1 MSLRKGYETMRDE
14 KTREKSPMQLL
25 EEGLPQFEQFIESRE
40 SYIKALE
47 QTIQVLKQGNAG
59 VDANNPA
66 TASSVDELVAMQ
78 RLSNTISTAL
88 EPEQIVGALIELTR
102 QVIPVIESNIF
113 LFEGKTNKALP
124 LSSKSSARLQ
134 NEAQQQIESGIADWV
149 ISEKKTVVIPDLEHM
164 VAGTSSRNFVIV
176 PLLVRGQ
183 GIGTYLIHTEKP
195 QPEFS
200 NQDLQLLSVLANQ
213 AAAGVENWRTYKQ
226 LLRANEDLKA
236 SQAQIVQAAKM
247 AAIGELAAGVAHE
260 IKNPLQ
266 VLLLHLELV
275 EKGRPVPNWTEMFS
289 KQVRRLGDITRRL
302 MDFARNATEDVKMEP
317 VQLKKVI
324 EETTAMVH
332 HEFVG
337 SNITFAMNLPEDLP
351 PVAGNGN
358 YLQQVFLNLLLNAR
372 DAMPKGGAISISTA
386 LTGFHIIT
394 RFSDTGMGIDKN
406 IIEKIF
412 RPFFTTKGD
421 KGTGLGLA
429 VCHKII
435 GQHKGEIR
443 VESEVGKGT
452 TFTVFLPVWR
462 EKIEDGKLKIED

>member
-1 MSLRKGYETMRDE
+1 MNSESPRETRPQE
-14 KTREKSPMQLL
+14 LL
-25 EEGLPQFEQFIESRE
+25 QGGLPQFEQFIESRE

-47 QTIQVLKQGNAG
+47 QTIQALKQENASISSNSL
-59 VDANNPA
+59 AIR
-66 TASSVDELVAMQ
+66 SSVDELVAMQ

-88 EPEQIVGALIELTR
+88 EPEFIVSTLIELTR

-113 LFEGKTNKALP
+113 LFEGTTNRVLP
-124 LSSKSSARLQ
+124 LSSKGSPRLQ
-134 NEAQQQIESGIADWV
+134 EEAQQQIEAGIVDWV
-149 ISEKKTVVIPDLEHM
+149 ITEKKTVVIPDLEYTT
-164 VAGTSSRNFVIV
+164 AGTSSRNFVIV

-183 GIGTYLIHTEKP
+183 GIGIYMIHTVKS

-226 LLRANEDLKA
+226 LARANEEVKA

-275 EKGRPVPNWTEMFS
+275 EKGRPVANWTEMFS
-289 KQVRRLGDITRRL
+289 KQVKRLADITRRL
-302 MDFARNATEDVKMEP
+302 MDFARNASEEVRIEP

-332 HEFVG
+332 HDFVG
-337 SNITFAMNLPEDLP
+337 SGITFAVTLPDDLP
-351 PVAGNGN
+351 PVAGNAN

-372 DAMPKGGAISISTA
+372 DAMPQGGTITINTA
-386 LTGFHIIT
+386 LTGYHIII
-394 RFSDTGMGIDKN
+394 RFSDTGVGIEKGVLD
-406 IIEKIF
+406 KIF
-412 RPFFTTKGD
+412 RPFFTTKGE

-435 GQHKGEIR
+435 AQHKGEIR
-443 VESEVGKGT
+443 VESEPGKGT
-452 TFTVFLPVWR
+452 TFTIFLPVWR
-462 EKIEDGKLKIED
+462 ETKN

>member
-1 MSLRKGYETMRDE
+1 MKIATMNG
-14 KTREKSPMQLL
+14 KTPREKSPQQLL
-25 EEGLPQFEQFIESRE
+25 EEGLPQFEQFIERRE

-47 QTIQVLKQGNAG
+47 QTIQVLKQENASI
-59 VDANNPA
+59 N
-66 TASSVDELVAMQ
+66 SSNLAITSSTDELVAMQ
-78 RLSNTISTAL
+78 RLSNTISTSV
-88 EPEQIVGALIELTR
+88 EPEQIVSALIELTR

-124 LSSKSSARLQ
+124 LSAKGSSRLQ
-134 NEAQQQIESGIADWV
+134 QEAQQQIEAGIADWV
-149 ISEKKTVVIPDLEHM
+149 IGEKKTVVIPDLEHM
-164 VAGTSSRNFVIV
+164 VSATSSRNFVIV

-183 GIGTYLIHTEKP
+183 GIGMYLIHTEKP

-226 LLRANEDLKA
+226 LLKANEELKA
-236 SQAQIVQAAKM
+236 SQAQMVQAAKM

-275 EKGRPVPNWTEMFS
+275 ERGRPVANWTEMFS
-289 KQVRRLGDITRRL
+289 KQVKRLGDITRRL
-302 MDFARNATEDVKMEP
+302 MDFARNASEEVKMEAVP
-317 VQLKKVI
+317 LKKVI

-337 SNITFAMNLPEDLP
+337 SGITFTMSLPDDLP
-351 PVAGNGN
+351 PVAGNAN

-372 DAMPKGGAISISTA
+372 DAMPKGGNIGISTA
-386 LTGFHIIT
+386 LTGYHIII
-394 RFSDTGMGIDKN
+394 RFSDTGMGIEKS
-406 IIEKIF
+406 ILEKIF

-452 TFTVFLPVWR
+452 TFTIYLPVWR
-462 EKIEDGKLKIED
+462 SQAQ

>member
-1 MSLRKGYETMRDE
+1 
-14 KTREKSPMQLL
+14 
-25 EEGLPQFEQFIESRE
+25 
-40 SYIKALE
+40 
-47 QTIQVLKQGNAG
+47 VLKQEKASVNT
-59 VDANNPA
+59 NHL
-66 TASSVDELVAMQ
+66 TITSSVDELVAMQ

-88 EPEQIVGALIELTR
+88 EPEQIVSALIDLTR
-102 QVIPVIESNIF
+102 QVIPIIESNIF
-113 LFEGKTNKALP
+113 LFEGKTNKALA
-124 LSSKSSARLQ
+124 LSSRGSARLQ
-134 NEAQQQIESGIADWV
+134 LEAQRQIEAGIADWV
-149 ISEKKTVVIPDLEHM
+149 IGEKKTVVIPDLEQM
-164 VAGTSSRNFVIV
+164 VSAISSRNFVIV

-183 GIGTYLIHTEKP
+183 GIGIYLIHTEKP

-226 LLRANEDLKA
+226 LLRANEELKA
-236 SQAQIVQAAKM
+236 SQAQMVQAAKM

-302 MDFARNATEDVKMEP
+302 MDFARNASEEVKMEP
-317 VQLKKVI
+317 VPLKKVI

-337 SNITFAMNLPEDLP
+337 SGITFALNLPDDLP
-351 PVAGNGN
+351 PVAGNAN

-372 DAMPKGGAISISTA
+372 DAMPKGGGISISTA
-386 LTGFHIIT
+386 LTGYHIIIS
-394 RFSDTGMGIDKN
+394 FSDTGTGIEKDVL
-406 IIEKIF
+406 EKIF

-452 TFTVFLPVWR
+452 TFTIYLPVWR
-462 EKIEDGKLKIED
+462 S

>member
-1 MSLRKGYETMRDE
+1 MNGESSPQ
-14 KTREKSPMQLL
+14 KSPLQLL

-47 QTIQVLKQGNAG
+47 QTISLLKQENASMSSTNL
-59 VDANNPA
+59 AMR
-66 TASSVDELVAMQ
+66 SSVDELVAMQ
-78 RLSNTISTAL
+78 RLSNTISTAM
-88 EPEQIVGALIELTR
+88 EPEHIVSALIELTR
-102 QVIPVIESNIF
+102 QVIPVLESNIY
-113 LFEGKTNKALP
+113 LFDGKSNRVLP
-124 LSSKSSARLQ
+124 LSSKGSARLQ
-134 NEAQQQIESGIADWV
+134 EEAQRQIEAGIVDWV
-149 ISEKKTVVIPDLEHM
+149 ISEKKTVVIPDLDHTISG
-164 VAGTSSRNFVIV
+164 ASSRNFVIV

-183 GIGTYLIHTEKP
+183 GIGMYLIHTEKS
-195 QPEFS
+195 QPDFS

-226 LLRANEDLKA
+226 LARANEELKA
-236 SQAQIVQAAKM
+236 SHAQIVQAAKM

-275 EKGRPVPNWTEMFS
+275 ERGRPVANWTEMFA

-302 MDFARNATEDVKMEP
+302 MDFARNASDEVKIEP

-324 EETTAMVH
+324 EETAAMVQ
-332 HEFVG
+332 HEFSG
-337 SNITFAMNLPEDLP
+337 SGITFALTLPEDLP
-351 PVAGNGN
+351 PVAGNAN

-372 DAMPKGGAISISTA
+372 DAMPKGGNISIGAA
-386 LTGFHIIT
+386 LTGFHIII
-394 RFSDTGMGIDKN
+394 RFSDTGSGIEKAILD
-406 IIEKIF
+406 KIF
-412 RPFFTTKGD
+412 RPFFTTKGE

-435 GQHKGEIR
+435 SQHKGEIR

-452 TFTVFLPVWR
+452 TFTIFLPVWR
-462 EKIEDGKLKIED
+462 AQAK

>member
-1 MSLRKGYETMRDE
+1 MDGESA
-14 KTREKSPMQLL
+14 REERPEGLL
-25 EEGLPQFEQFIESRE
+25 QEGLPQFEQFIESRE

-47 QTIQVLKQGNAG
+47 QTIQVLKQENASISSSTL
-59 VDANNPA
+59 AIR
-66 TASSVDELVAMQ
+66 SSVDELVAMQ

-88 EPEQIVGALIELTR
+88 EPEFIVSTLIELTR

-113 LFEGKTNKALP
+113 LFEGATNRVLP
-124 LSSKSSARLQ
+124 LSAKGSPRLQ
-134 NEAQQQIESGIADWV
+134 QEAQHQIEEGIVDWV
-149 ISEKKTVVIPDLEHM
+149 ISEKKTVVIPDLEYTT
-164 VAGTSSRNFVIV
+164 GGSSSRNFVIV

-183 GIGTYLIHTEKP
+183 GIGIYLIHTVKS
-195 QPEFS
+195 QPDFS

-226 LLRANEDLKA
+226 LARANDELKA

-289 KQVRRLGDITRRL
+289 KQVKRLADITRRL
-302 MDFARNATEDVKMEP
+302 MDFARNASEEVKIEP
-317 VQLKKVI
+317 VQVKKVI
-324 EETTAMVH
+324 EETMAMVH
-332 HEFVG
+332 HDFVG
-337 SNITFAMNLPEDLP
+337 SGITFEVTLSDDLP
-351 PVAGNGN
+351 PVAGNAN

-372 DAMPKGGAISISTA
+372 DAMPKGGTITINTA
-386 LTGFHIIT
+386 LTGFHIII
-394 RFSDTGMGIDKN
+394 RFSDTGVGIEKG
-406 IIEKIF
+406 ILEKIF
-412 RPFFTTKGD
+412 RPFFTTKGE

-435 GQHKGEIR
+435 TQLKGEIR

-452 TFTVFLPVWR
+452 TFTIFLPVWR
-462 EKIEDGKLKIED
+462 GE

>member
-1 MSLRKGYETMRDE
+1 MKGETP
-14 KTREKSPMQLL
+14 REKSPKHLL

-47 QTIQVLKQGNAG
+47 QTIHALKQENASMSSSNL
-59 VDANNPA
+59 AIR
-66 TASSVDELVAMQ
+66 SSVDELVAMQ
-78 RLSNTISTAL
+78 RLSNTISMAL
-88 EPEQIVGALIELTR
+88 EPEFIVSTLIELTR

-124 LSSKSSARLQ
+124 LSSKGSSRLQ
-134 NEAQQQIESGIADWV
+134 QEALQQIEAGIADWV
-149 ISEKKTVVIPDLEHM
+149 IAEKKTVVIPDLDHM
-164 VAGTSSRNFVIV
+164 VAGTSTRNFVIV

-183 GIGTYLIHTEKP
+183 GIGIYLIHTEKS

-226 LLRANEDLKA
+226 LAKANEELKA

-289 KQVRRLGDITRRL
+289 KQVKRLADITRRL
-302 MDFARNATEDVKMEP
+302 MDFARNVSEEVKMEP
-317 VQLKKVI
+317 VQVKKII
-324 EETTAMVH
+324 EDIAAMVQ
-332 HEFVG
+332 HEFAG
-337 SNITFAMNLPEDLP
+337 CGITIELKVPDELP
-351 PVAGNGN
+351 PVAGNAN

-372 DAMPKGGAISISTA
+372 DAMPKGGNISINAA
-386 LTGFHIIT
+386 LTGFHIII
-394 RFSDTGMGIDKN
+394 RVSDTGVGIEEGVLD
-406 IIEKIF
+406 KIF

-443 VESEVGKGT
+443 VDSEVGKGT
-452 TFTVFLPVWR
+452 TFTIFLPVWR
-462 EKIEDGKLKIED
+462 GFQN

>member
-1 MSLRKGYETMRDE
+1 MKGEAP
-14 KTREKSPMQLL
+14 REKSPQQLL
-25 EEGLPQFEQFIESRE
+25 EEGLPHFEQFIESRE

-47 QTIQVLKQGNAG
+47 QTIQVLKQENACINSSNL
-59 VDANNPA
+59 AIR
-66 TASSVDELVAMQ
+66 SSVDELVAMQ

-88 EPEQIVGALIELTR
+88 QPEQIVSALIELTR

-124 LSSKSSARLQ
+124 LSSKGSSRLQ
-134 NEAQQQIESGIADWV
+134 LEAQQQIEAGIADWV
-149 ISEKKTVVIPDLEHM
+149 IGEKKTVVIPDLDHM
-164 VAGTSSRNFVIV
+164 IAGTSGRNFVIV

-183 GIGTYLIHTEKP
+183 GTGIYLIHTEKP

-213 AAAGVENWRTYKQ
+213 AAAGVENWRTYTQ
-226 LLRANEDLKA
+226 LLKANDELKA

-275 EKGRPVPNWTEMFS
+275 ERGRPVPNWTEMFS
-289 KQVRRLGDITRRL
+289 KQVKRLADITRRL
-302 MDFARNATEDVKMEP
+302 MDFARNASEEVKMEP
-317 VQLKKVI
+317 VQLKKII

-332 HEFVG
+332 HEFIG
-337 SNITFAMNLPEDLP
+337 SGITFALTLSDDLP
-351 PVAGNGN
+351 PVAGNAN

-372 DAMPKGGAISISTA
+372 DAMPKGGGISIGTA
-386 LTGFHIIT
+386 LTGFHIII
-394 RFSDTGMGIDKN
+394 RFSDTGVGIEKN
-406 IIEKIF
+406 IVEKIF
-412 RPFFTTKGD
+412 KPFFTTKGD

-452 TFTVFLPVWR
+452 TFTIFLPVWR
-462 EKIEDGKLKIED
+462 G

>member
-1 MSLRKGYETMRDE
+1 MNGEAP
-14 KTREKSPMQLL
+14 REKSPQQLL

-47 QTIQVLKQGNAG
+47 QTIQVLKQENACINS
-59 VDANNPA
+59 NNLGLR
-66 TASSVDELVAMQ
+66 SSGDELVAMQ
-78 RLSNTISTAL
+78 RLSNTISTSV
-88 EPEQIVGALIELTR
+88 EPEQIVSALIELTR

-124 LSSKSSARLQ
+124 LSSRGSSLLQ
-134 NEAQQQIESGIADWV
+134 QEAQQQIEAGIADWV
-149 ISEKKTVVIPDLEHM
+149 IGEKKTVVIPDLGHM
-164 VAGTSSRNFVIV
+164 VAATSSRNFVIV

-183 GIGTYLIHTEKP
+183 GIGMYLIHTEKP

-213 AAAGVENWRTYKQ
+213 AAAGVENWRTYRQ
-226 LLRANEDLKA
+226 LLKANEELKA
-236 SQAQIVQAAKM
+236 SQAQMVQAAKM

-275 EKGRPVPNWTEMFS
+275 ERGRPVANWTEMFS
-289 KQVRRLGDITRRL
+289 KQVKRLGDITHRL
-302 MDFARNATEDVKMEP
+302 MDFARNASEEVKMEP
-317 VQLKKVI
+317 VVLKKVI

-337 SNITFAMNLPEDLP
+337 SGITFTMSLPDDLP
-351 PVAGNGN
+351 PVAGNAN

-372 DAMPKGGAISISTA
+372 DAMPKGGNIGISTA
-386 LTGFHIIT
+386 LTGYHIIT
-394 RFSDTGMGIDKN
+394 RFSDTGMGIEQD
-406 IIEKIF
+406 ILEKIF

-452 TFTVFLPVWR
+452 TFTIYLPVWR
-462 EKIEDGKLKIED
+462 A

>member
-1 MSLRKGYETMRDE
+1 MKGEFPQE
-14 KTREKSPMQLL
+14 KPPLQLL
-25 EEGLPQFEQFIESRE
+25 EEGLPHIEQFIESRE
-40 SYIKALE
+40 CYIKALE
-47 QTIQVLKQGNAG
+47 QTIQVLKKENAS
-59 VDANNPA
+59 VNSSNLMI
-66 TASSVDELVAMQ
+66 TSSVDELVAMQ

-88 EPEQIVGALIELTR
+88 EPEHIISALIELTR

-124 LSSKSSARLQ
+124 LSSKGSSRLQ
-134 NEAQQQIESGIADWV
+134 QEAQGQIEAGIADWV
-149 ISEKKTVVIPDLEHM
+149 IGEKKTVVIPDLEHM
-164 VAGTSSRNFVIV
+164 VAGTSGRNFVIV

-183 GIGTYLIHTEKP
+183 GIGIYLIHTEKP

-213 AAAGVENWRTYKQ
+213 AAAGVENWRTYRQ
-226 LLRANEDLKA
+226 LLKANEELKA

-266 VLLLHLELV
+266 VLLLHLELID
-275 EKGRPVPNWTEMFS
+275 KGRPVANWTEMFG
-289 KQVRRLGDITRRL
+289 KQVRRLADITRRL
-302 MDFARNATEDVKMEP
+302 MDFARNASEEVKMEP
-317 VQLKKVI
+317 VQVKKII

-332 HEFVG
+332 HEFIG
-337 SNITFAMNLPEDLP
+337 SGITFALELPDELP

-372 DAMPKGGAISISTA
+372 DAMPKGGAIGISAA
-386 LTGFHIIT
+386 LTGFHIII
-394 RFSDTGMGIDKN
+394 RFSDTGIGIDKS
-406 IIEKIF
+406 ILEKIF
-412 RPFFTTKGD
+412 RPFFTTKGE

-435 GQHKGEIR
+435 AQHKGEIR
-443 VESEVGKGT
+443 VESEAGKGT
-452 TFTVFLPVWR
+452 TFTIFLPVWR
-462 EKIEDGKLKIED
+462 TIEN

>member
-1 MSLRKGYETMRDE
+1 MNSESPRETRPQE
-14 KTREKSPMQLL
+14 LL
-25 EEGLPQFEQFIESRE
+25 QGGLPQFEQFIESRE

-47 QTIQVLKQGNAG
+47 QTIQALKQENASISSNSL
-59 VDANNPA
+59 AIR
-66 TASSVDELVAMQ
+66 SSVDELVAMQ

-88 EPEQIVGALIELTR
+88 EPEFIVSTLIELTR

-113 LFEGKTNKALP
+113 LFEGTTNRVLP
-124 LSSKSSARLQ
+124 LSSKGSPRLQ
-134 NEAQQQIESGIADWV
+134 EEAQQQIEAGIVDWV
-149 ISEKKTVVIPDLEHM
+149 ITEKKTVVIPDLEYTT
-164 VAGTSSRNFVIV
+164 AGTSSRNFVIV

-183 GIGTYLIHTEKP
+183 GIGIYMIHTVKS

-226 LLRANEDLKA
+226 LARANEELKA

-275 EKGRPVPNWTEMFS
+275 EKGRPVANWTEMFS
-289 KQVRRLGDITRRL
+289 KQVKRLADITRRL
-302 MDFARNATEDVKMEP
+302 MDFARNASEEVRIEP

-332 HEFVG
+332 HDFVG
-337 SNITFAMNLPEDLP
+337 SGITFAVTLPDDLP
-351 PVAGNGN
+351 PVAGNAN

-372 DAMPKGGAISISTA
+372 DAMPQGGTITINTA
-386 LTGFHIIT
+386 LTGYHIII
-394 RFSDTGMGIDKN
+394 RFSDTGVGIEKGVLD
-406 IIEKIF
+406 KIF
-412 RPFFTTKGD
+412 RPFFTTKGE

-435 GQHKGEIR
+435 AQHKGEIR
-443 VESEVGKGT
+443 VESEPGKGT
-452 TFTVFLPVWR
+452 TFTIFLPVWR
-462 EKIEDGKLKIED
+462 EAKN

>member
-1 MSLRKGYETMRDE
+1 MDGESA
-14 KTREKSPMQLL
+14 REERSQGLL
-25 EEGLPQFEQFIESRE
+25 QEGLPQFEQFIESRE

-47 QTIQVLKQGNAG
+47 QTIQVLKQENASISSSTL
-59 VDANNPA
+59 AIR
-66 TASSVDELVAMQ
+66 SSVDELVAMQ

-88 EPEQIVGALIELTR
+88 EPEFIVSTLIELTR

-113 LFEGKTNKALP
+113 LFEGATNRVLP
-124 LSSKSSARLQ
+124 LSAKGSPRLQ
-134 NEAQQQIESGIADWV
+134 QEAQHQIEEGIVDWV
-149 ISEKKTVVIPDLEHM
+149 ISEKKTVVIPDLEYTT
-164 VAGTSSRNFVIV
+164 AGSSSRNFVIV

-183 GIGTYLIHTEKP
+183 GIGIYLIHTVKS
-195 QPEFS
+195 QPDFS

-226 LLRANEDLKA
+226 LARANDELKA

-289 KQVRRLGDITRRL
+289 KQVKRLADITRRL
-302 MDFARNATEDVKMEP
+302 MDFARNASEEVKIEP
-317 VQLKKVI
+317 VQVKKVI

-332 HEFVG
+332 HDFVG
-337 SNITFAMNLPEDLP
+337 SGITFEVTLSDDLP
-351 PVAGNGN
+351 PVAGNAN

-372 DAMPKGGAISISTA
+372 DAMPKGGTITISTA
-386 LTGFHIIT
+386 LTGFHIII
-394 RFSDTGMGIDKN
+394 RFSDTGVGIEKG
-406 IIEKIF
+406 ILEKIF
-412 RPFFTTKGD
+412 RPFFTTKGE

-435 GQHKGEIR
+435 TQLKGEIR

-452 TFTVFLPVWR
+452 TFTIFLPVWR
-462 EKIEDGKLKIED
+462 GEKV